1 MSEAETLE
9 AAAPRAKKPK
19 QITMVQAL
27 NAAIDEAMAAD
38 EGVILLGEDVAA
50 KQGGG
55 VFKVSS
61 GLTEKY
67 GEHRIRATPISEQAI
82 MGACVGAA
90 LTGMRPIAEIMLM
103 NFVTVAM
110 DQIVNHAAKLRFMS
124 GGQTNVPLVIRTT
137 TGVGVGFGGQHSD
150 MLEAW
155 FAHVPGLKI
164 VTPSNAADAKG
175 LMRSAIECNDP
186 VIFIENILCYGLK
199 SDDPGTD
206 YRVPLG
212 QAAVAREGSDVS
224 LITYGR
230 TVLDALEVAETLAGE
245 GVSVEV
251 IDLRTIAPY
260 DEATVTASVRK
271 TGRAVVLHEAVR
283 AYGTG
288 AEIASRLHER
298 LFNELKAPVQR
309 IGGAFSAVPMA
320 SVLEQAWIPNKE
332 EIAAAIRTTMEW
344 KR

>member
-1 MSEAETLE
+1 MS
-9 AAAPRAKKPK
+9 K
-19 QITMVQAL
+19 ISMVKAI
-27 NAAIDEAMAAD
+27 NTAIDEAMAED

-55 VFKVSS
+55 VFKISS

-90 LTGMRPIAEIMLM
+90 LAGFRPIAEIMLM

-164 VTPSNAADAKG
+164 VTPSNPADAQG
-175 LMRSAIECNDP
+175 LMRSAIACNDP
-186 VIFIENILCYGLK
+186 VIFIENILCYGMMA
-199 SDDPGTD
+199 DAPEAG

-212 QAAVAREGSDVS
+212 KAAVTREGSDCS
-224 LITYGR
+224 IITYGR
-230 TVLDALEVAETLAGE
+230 TVLDAVEVAGQLAEE
-245 GVSVEV
+245 GISVEV

-260 DEATVTASVRK
+260 DEETVLASVRK
-271 TGRAVVLHEAVR
+271 TGRAVVLHEAVK

-288 AEIASRLHER
+288 AEISARLHEA

-320 SVLEQAWIPNKE
+320 NSLEQAWIPSKD
-332 EIAAAIRTTMEW
+332 AIKSTVRATMNW
-344 KR
+344 KK

>member
-1 MSEAETLE
+1 MSKFSMV
-9 AAAPRAKKPK
+9 AAINR
-19 QITMVQAL
+19 
-27 NAAIDEAMAAD
+27 AIDEAMAED
-38 EGVILLGEDVAA
+38 EGVILLGEDVGA

-55 VFKVSS
+55 VFKISS

-90 LTGMRPIAEIMLM
+90 LAGFRPIAEIMLM
-103 NFVTVAM
+103 NFVTVCM

-164 VTPSNAADAKG
+164 VTPSNPADAQG
-175 LMRSAIECNDP
+175 LMRSAIACNDP
-186 VIFIENILCYGLK
+186 VIFIENILCYGMVAEA
-199 SDDPGTD
+199 PEAGH
-206 YRVPLG
+206 RVPLG
-212 QAAVAREGSDVS
+212 KAAVTREGSDCS
-224 LITYGR
+224 IITYGR
-230 TVLDALEVAETLAGE
+230 TVIDAVAVADQLAEE
-245 GVSVEV
+245 GISVEV

-260 DEATVTASVRK
+260 DEETALASVRK
-271 TGRAVVLHEAVR
+271 TGRAVVLHEAVK

-288 AEIASRLHER
+288 AEISARLHEA

-320 SVLEQAWIPNKE
+320 NALEQAWIPTKDG
-332 EIAAAIRTTMEW
+332 IKAAVRATMNW
-344 KR
+344 TK

>member
-1 MSEAETLE
+1 MSGKITLG
-9 AAAPRAKKPK
+9 
-19 QITMVQAL
+19 QAI
-27 NAAIDEAMAAD
+27 NRAIDECMAAD
-38 EGVILLGEDVAA
+38 DGVILLGEDVAA

-55 VFKVSS
+55 VFKISA

-90 LTGMRPIAEIMLM
+90 LAGFRPIAEIMLM

-164 VTPSNAADAKG
+164 VTPSNPADAYG
-175 LMRSAIECNDP
+175 LMKSAIACNDP
-186 VIFIENILCYGLK
+186 VIFIENILSYGTQAEV
-199 SDDPGTD
+199 PEG
-206 YRVPLG
+206 YEVPLG
-212 QAAVAREGSDVS
+212 KAAIALEGSDCS
-224 LITYGR
+224 IITYGR
-230 TVLDALEVAETLAGE
+230 TVLDAIEVAGQLAEE
-245 GVSVEV
+245 GISVEV

-271 TGRAVVLHEAVR
+271 TGRAVVLHEAVK

-288 AEIASRLHER
+288 AEIAARLNET
-298 LFNELKAPVQR
+298 LFGELKAPIHR
-309 IGGAFSAVPMA
+309 IGGAFSPVPMA
-320 SVLEQAWIPNKE
+320 NVLEQAWIPTKE
-332 EIAAAIRTTMEW
+332 GVKDAVRATMNW

>member
-1 MSEAETLE
+1 MN
-9 AAAPRAKKPK
+9 K
-19 QITMVQAL
+19 ITMGQAL
-27 NAAIDEAMAAD
+27 NRAIDEAMAED

-55 VFKVSS
+55 VFKISA

-90 LTGMRPIAEIMLM
+90 LTGFRPIAEIMLM
-103 NFVTVAM
+103 NFVTVCM

-164 VTPSNAADAKG
+164 VTPSNAADAQG
-175 LMRSAIECNDP
+175 LMRAAIACNDP
-186 VIFIENILCYGLK
+186 VIFIENILCYGLQ
-199 SDDPGTD
+199 SDDPGANHV
-206 YRVPLG
+206 VPLG
-212 QAAVAREGSDVS
+212 KAAVAHEGSDIS
-224 LITYGR
+224 IITYGR
-230 TVLDALEVAETLAGE
+230 TVLDALEVAGQLKEE
-245 GVSVEV
+245 GISVEV
-251 IDLRTIAPY
+251 IDLRTIAPF
-260 DEATVTASVRK
+260 DEETVLASVRK
-271 TGRAVVLHEAVR
+271 TGRAIVLHEAVK
-283 AYGTG
+283 AFGTG
-288 AEIASRLHER
+288 AEISARINEK
-298 LFNELKAPVQR
+298 LFGQLKAPVAR

-320 SVLEQAWIPNKE
+320 NVLEQAWIPTKDEIKEAARAAVKWGNK
-332 EIAAAIRTTMEW
+332 
-344 KR
+344 

>member
-1 MSEAETLE
+1 MSG
-9 AAAPRAKKPK
+9 K
-19 QITMVQAL
+19 ITMVQAL
-27 NAAIDEAMAAD
+27 NRAIDEAMAED

-61 GLTEKY
+61 GLSEKY

-90 LTGMRPIAEIMLM
+90 LAGFRPIAEIMLM

-164 VTPSNAADAKG
+164 VTPSNAADAQG
-175 LMRSAIECNDP
+175 LMRAAIACNDP
-186 VIFIENILCYGLK
+186 VIFIENILCYAQQ
-199 SDDPGTD
+199 SDDPGPGHI
-206 YRVPLG
+206 VPLG
-212 QAAVAREGSDVS
+212 KAAVPVIGSDVS
-224 LITYGR
+224 LVTYGR
-230 TVLDALEVAETLAGE
+230 TVLDAIVVAGE
-245 GVSVEV
+245 LKDQGVSVEV
-251 IDLRTIAPY
+251 IDLRTIAPF
-260 DEATVTASVRK
+260 DEAAVLASVRK
-271 TGRAVVLHEAVR
+271 TGRAVVLHEAVK

-288 AEIASRLHER
+288 AEISARITER
-298 LFNELKAPVQR
+298 AFNELKAPVQR
-309 IGGAFSAVPMA
+309 IGGAFSPVPMA
-320 SVLEQAWIPNKE
+320 NALEQAWIPTKDA
-332 EIAAAIRTTMEW
+332 IKAAIRTTMDW

>member
-1 MSEAETLE
+1 MSGKITLG
-9 AAAPRAKKPK
+9 
-19 QITMVQAL
+19 QAI
-27 NAAIDEAMAAD
+27 NRAIDECMAAD
-38 EGVILLGEDVAA
+38 DGVILLGEDVAA

-55 VFKVSS
+55 VFKISA

-90 LTGMRPIAEIMLM
+90 LAGFRPIAEIMLM

-164 VTPSNAADAKG
+164 VTPSNPADAYG
-175 LMRSAIECNDP
+175 LMKSAIACNDP
-186 VIFIENILCYGLK
+186 VIFIENILSYGTHAEV
-199 SDDPGTD
+199 PAG
-206 YRVPLG
+206 YEVPLG
-212 QAAVAREGSDVS
+212 KAAIALEGSDCS
-224 LITYGR
+224 IITYGR
-230 TVLDALEVAETLAGE
+230 TVLDAIEVAGQLAEE
-245 GVSVEV
+245 GISVEV

-260 DEATVTASVRK
+260 DEATVTTSVRK
-271 TGRAVVLHEAVR
+271 TGRAIVLHEAVK

-288 AEIASRLHER
+288 AEIAARLNET
-298 LFNELKAPVQR
+298 LFGELKAPIHR
-309 IGGAFSAVPMA
+309 IGGAFSPVPMA
-320 SVLEQAWIPNKE
+320 NVLEQAWIPTKE
-332 EIAAAIRTTMEW
+332 GVKDAVRATMNW
-344 KR
+344 TR

>member
-1 MSEAETLE
+1 MS
-9 AAAPRAKKPK
+9 K
-19 QITMVQAL
+19 ISVVQGL
-27 NAAIDEAMAAD
+27 NRAIDEAMAED
-38 EGVILLGEDVAA
+38 QGVILLGEDVAA

-55 VFKVSS
+55 VFKISA

-67 GEHRIRATPISEQAI
+67 GENRIRATPISEQAI

-90 LTGMRPIAEIMLM
+90 LAGFRPIAEIMLM

-164 VTPSNAADAKG
+164 VTPSNAADAQG
-175 LMRSAIECNDP
+175 LMRAAIACNDP
-186 VIFIENILCYGLK
+186 VIFIENILCYGLQ
-199 SDDPGTD
+199 SDDPGPNHVVPIGKAA
-206 YRVPLG
+206 VPL
-212 QAAVAREGSDVS
+212 EGNDCTI
-224 LITYGR
+224 ITYGR
-230 TVLDALEVAETLAGE
+230 TVLDALEVAGQLAEE
-245 GVSVEV
+245 GISVEV

-260 DEATVTASVRK
+260 DEETVLASVKK
-271 TGRAVVLHEAVR
+271 TGRAVILHEAVK

-288 AEIASRLHER
+288 AEMSARLNEK
-298 LFNELKAPVQR
+298 LFGQLKAPVQR
-309 IGGAFSAVPMA
+309 VGGTFSAVPMA
-320 SVLEQAWIPNKE
+320 SVLEQAWIPTKDG
-332 EIAAAIRTTMEW
+332 IKDAVRATMNW
-344 KR
+344 KN

>member
-1 MSEAETLE
+1 MSKISMTA
-9 AAAPRAKKPK
+9 
-19 QITMVQAL
+19 AL
-27 NAAIDEAMAAD
+27 NRAIDEAMAED

-67 GEHRIRATPISEQAI
+67 GEHRIRATPISETAI

-90 LTGMRPIAEIMLM
+90 LAGFRPIAEIMLM

-124 GGQTNVPLVIRTT
+124 GGQTHVPLVIRTT

-164 VTPSNAADAKG
+164 VTPSNPADAQG
-175 LMRSAIECNDP
+175 LMRAAIACNDP
-186 VIFIENILCYGLK
+186 VIFIENILCYGMTAEA
-199 SDDPGTD
+199 PPAGHF
-206 YRVPLG
+206 VPLG
-212 QAAVAREGSDVS
+212 QAAVAREGSDATI
-224 LITYGR
+224 ITYGR
-230 TVLDALEVAETLAGE
+230 CVLDALEVAGQLAEE
-245 GVSVEV
+245 GISVEV
-251 IDLRTIAPY
+251 VDLRTIAPY

-288 AEIASRLHER
+288 AEIAARLNEV
-298 LFNELKAPVQR
+298 LFGELKAPVQR
-309 IGGAFSAVPMA
+309 LGGAFSAVPMA
-320 SVLEQAWIPNKE
+320 NALEQAWIPTKDG
-332 EIAAAIRTTMEW
+332 IKAAVRATMAW
-344 KR
+344 TK

>member
-1 MSEAETLE
+1 MSNKFSMV
-9 AAAPRAKKPK
+9 AAINR
-19 QITMVQAL
+19 
-27 NAAIDEAMAAD
+27 AIDEAMAED

-55 VFKVSS
+55 VFKISA

-82 MGACVGAA
+82 MGACIGAA
-90 LTGMRPIAEIMLM
+90 LAGFRPIAEIMLM

-164 VTPSNAADAKG
+164 VTPSNPADAQG
-175 LMRSAIECNDP
+175 LMRSAIACNDP
-186 VIFIENILCYGLK
+186 VIFIENILCYGMMAEAPE
-199 SDDPGTD
+199 PGH
-206 YRVPLG
+206 RVPIG
-212 QAAVAREGSDVS
+212 KAAVTREGSDCS
-224 LITYGR
+224 IITYGR
-230 TVLDALEVAETLAGE
+230 TVIDALTVANQLGEE
-245 GVSVEV
+245 GVSIEV

-260 DEATVTASVRK
+260 DEETVLASVRK
-271 TGRAVVLHEAVR
+271 TGRAVVLHEAVK

-288 AEIASRLHER
+288 AEISARLHEA

-309 IGGAFSAVPMA
+309 VGGAFSAVPMA
-320 SVLEQAWIPNKE
+320 NALEQAWIPTKDV
-332 EIAAAIRTTMEW
+332 IKDAVHATMNW
-344 KR
+344 KK